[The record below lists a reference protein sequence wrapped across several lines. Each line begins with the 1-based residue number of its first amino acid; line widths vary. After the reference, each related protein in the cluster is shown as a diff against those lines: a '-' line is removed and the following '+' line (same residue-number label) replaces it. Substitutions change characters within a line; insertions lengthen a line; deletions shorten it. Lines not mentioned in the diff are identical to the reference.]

1 MFFITVIG
9 RRYMFAAKPLFALG
23 LALFTLPAL
32 ADTVKVDHPWVRATA
47 PGQDVAGAFMNLTA
61 DADMTLVAAESN
73 AAKTVELHTMA
84 MDNGVMVMRPVK
96 DIPLPKGKTVSLK
109 PGGMHVMLIGLHGQ
123 IKDGDKTAITLVVR
137 QADGKEMKIPV
148 EAEAKAVGGMM
159 MHHPMN

>member
-1 MFFITVIG
+1 
-9 RRYMFAAKPLFALG
+9 MFAAKPLFALG

-47 PGQDVAGAFMNLTA
+47 PGQDVAGAFMDLTA

-96 DIPLPKGKTVSLK
+96 EIALPKGKTVSLK

-123 IKDGDKTAITLVVR
+123 IKEGDKTAITLVVR
-137 QADGKEMKIPV
+137 DASGKEQKI
-148 EAEAKAVGGMM
+148 AVDAPAQAAAGGMM
-159 MHHPMN
+159 MHH